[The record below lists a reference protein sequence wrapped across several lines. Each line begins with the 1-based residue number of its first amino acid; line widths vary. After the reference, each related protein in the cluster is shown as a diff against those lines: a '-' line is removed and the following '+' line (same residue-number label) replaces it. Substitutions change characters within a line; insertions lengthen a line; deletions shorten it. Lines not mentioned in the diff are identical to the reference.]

1 MRRIT
6 RNAVLVLV
14 AVAVLLLALGVLPG
28 LLKTG
33 DPYRVTA
40 VEVSPGNT
48 TADPAAAINGSALS
62 GRQYP
67 YTTTALDEGES
78 DAYWKGYV
86 GVKETF
92 THSPFDEI
100 GALESRNASART
112 DEGVLVRYDDTLFD
126 VSVGKE

>member
-14 AVAVLLLALGVLPG
+14 AVVVLLLALGALPG

-40 VEVSPGNT
+40 VEVSPGDT
-48 TADPAAAINGSALS
+48 SADPAAAINGSTLS
-62 GRQYP
+62 ERRFP
-67 YTTTALDEGES
+67 YTTTALDEGRS

-86 GVKETF
+86 GVKEAF
-92 THSPFDEI
+92 THSPFDEVS
-100 GALESRNASART
+100 ALKGRNASART
-112 DEGVLVRYDDTLFD
+112 DEGVLVRYDNTLFD